1 MFEDDSCCLNMNDAQ
16 YPQDTVLRSL
26 QSKGLERSSV
36 GMFQSVQVKIE
47 PQEYPQNVPSLTL
60 TTAHIRY

>member
-1 MFEDDSCCLNMNDAQ
+1 MFEDDNGHLNTNNAQ
-16 YPQDTVLRSL
+16 YSQDTDLRSL